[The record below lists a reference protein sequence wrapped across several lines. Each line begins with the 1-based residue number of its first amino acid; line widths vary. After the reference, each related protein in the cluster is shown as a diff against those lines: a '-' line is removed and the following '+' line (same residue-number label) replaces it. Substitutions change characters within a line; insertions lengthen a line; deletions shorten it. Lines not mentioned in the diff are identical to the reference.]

1 MRTLVEAVGVVVVGL
16 GLALAANYLSPR
28 GLSLGRDYFPAT
40 PTVPPATGSPPPS
53 TGPLPPTP
61 DATNPPASAQSVQAR
76 LAARGFRFLDATEA
90 RALFNDPR
98 REQELVV
105 FIDARNERHYEEG
118 HVPGAYVFDHY
129 YADRYLP
136 DVMVVCQ
143 QAETIVLYC
152 TGGNCE
158 DSEFAAVALK
168 EAGIPAER
176 LAVFVG
182 GMAEWQANGWP
193 VEVGPRG
200 SGVIQES
207 PR

>member
-1 MRTLVEAVGVVVVGL
+1 
-16 GLALAANYLSPR
+16 
-28 GLSLGRDYFPAT
+28 
-40 PTVPPATGSPPPS
+40 
-53 TGPLPPTP
+53 
-61 DATNPPASAQSVQAR
+61 VQAR
-76 LAARGFRFLDATEA
+76 LAARGFRFLDAAEA
-90 RALFNDPR
+90 RNLFDDPR

-136 DVMVVCQ
+136 DVIVVCQ
-143 QAETIVLYC
+143 QAEIIVVYC
-152 TGGNCE
+152 TGGDCE

-168 EAGIPAER
+168 EAGIPVER

-200 SGVIQES
+200 SGVIKES